1 MGLVGTVVKWRH
13 SPSTE
18 IVTPQGQPLWPCGQG
33 VRLFEEFDSSRE
45 IRILIFLKCV
55 ISTLKFF
62 LVV

>member
-33 VRLFEEFDSSRE
+33 GQ
-45 IRILIFLKCV
+45 
-55 ISTLKFF
+55 TL
-62 LVV
+62 